1 MKYTKGERF
10 VSFPGKDWLVL
21 IKDKPNRPNIVVGKF
36 RTKEDALLDAAAPQ
50 MYKAL
55 IKAREDINWMLNNE
69 KFLNPDVFDYIDKA
83 LAEGRS

>member
-1 MKYTKGERF
+1 MEYTKGERF
-10 VSFPGKDWLVL
+10 LYCAEDCWLVEVR
-21 IKDKPNRPNIVVGKF
+21 DKPNRPNIVVGKF

-83 LAEGRS
+83 LAEGRG